1 MGEMPDFMS
10 PLKPQAPIEKRSRPN
25 RAVHASSFKDVCYDI
40 DCRPITIIIRR
51 LPTTDSS
58 IIRQQGAAFKKSKKQ
73 QQKEV
78 TTNQNE

>member
-1 MGEMPDFMS
+1 MS
-10 PLKPQAPIEKRSRPN
+10 LKPQAPTKPAQPSR
-25 RAVHASSFKDVCYDI
+25 ACQLITDVRYDI
-40 DCRPITIIIRR
+40 DYRPITIIIRR